1 MREAYHERLGEFRAR
16 ISELAEL
23 AEIAMVEATTALLE
37 DDFSRAAKVT
47 GQEGFITEQHHQLD
61 ADALVL
67 LAREQ
72 PVATDLRVVVAG
84 LRMSSDLDRM
94 GTLARHVAE
103 LVERRHPGKLPEFAQ
118 PAVLTMGELARRM
131 AAGAREAIAAVD
143 AEAASRLARDDAGM
157 DRLRA
162 MLAQQTVRAR
172 PDTATAMDL
181 ALLGRYYERFADH
194 AVSLARRVV
203 FITGGA

>member
-16 ISELAEL
+16 IGELAEL

-37 DDFSRAAKVT
+37 DDFSRAEKVT
-47 GQEGFITEQHHQLD
+47 GQKGFVTEQHHQLD

-72 PVATDLRVVVAG
+72 PVATDLRVIVAG
-84 LRMSSDLDRM
+84 LRMSADLDRM

-103 LVERRHPGKLPEFAQ
+103 IVERRHPGKLPEFAQ

-131 AAGAREAIAAVD
+131 AGAAREAIAAVD
-143 AEAASRLARDDAGM
+143 PGAAGRLAKDDAGM
-157 DRLRA
+157 ARLRA

-181 ALLGRYYERFADH
+181 ALLGRYFEQFADH
-194 AVSLARRVV
+194 AVSLARRVA